1 MELLNADVYASREA
15 LQKLADKELPIAISF
30 QLARLIIAV
39 QPTLT
44 AIETLRYKLVKQW
57 GTADEDNPGKIQV
70 PEDKLSDFNNVFDE
84 LLGQSVEYDIDK
96 IKLPETVSSTCAG
109 CGTVTEK
116 PLEIEPSTLVLL
128 DKFVEI

>member
-1 MELLNADVYASREA
+1 MELLNADIYASRDA
-15 LQKLADKELPIAISF
+15 LQKLAEKELPIAVSF
-30 QLARLIIAV
+30 QLARLIIEV

-70 PEDKLSDFNNVFDE
+70 PEDKLSDFNNTFDE

-96 IKLPETVSSTCAG
+96 IKLPENVSSTCSG
-109 CGTVTEK
+109 CGAVTEK
-116 PLEIEPSTLVLL
+116 PLEIEPSILVLL